1 MYIIRAPEPPL
12 PPPPLLA
19 SWPPFSAGNNGT
31 SGDGPGGELANNWS
45 SLIGIVTAIV
55 GNVLIALALNVQRY
69 AHIRLHKEQQ
79 RNRERARQA
88 LGEAA
93 KNDNGSSSR
102 STNKRQGSSS
112 GSSRNGN
119 GNGGGYGAVESSGS
133 GNESR
138 YIDGND
144 GHEADDEGDADIDGR
159 HAHESDPLTADFR
172 RDSSEGRKS
181 PSSDSDPDSSKSTSY
196 LQSPYWWLGQ
206 VLITIGEMGNFLAYG
221 FAPASIVSP
230 LGVVALI
237 SNCVIAPILFKES
250 FRKRDFF
257 GVIIAIA
264 GAVTVVLSAK
274 QEETKL
280 NPHDVW
286 DAITTTAFEI
296 YVGVTCG
303 LIALLM
309 WASPRYGNRTI
320 LIDLGLVGLFG
331 GYTVLA
337 TKGVSSMLSSTLLG
351 AFLTPMTYVLLVI
364 LLGTAVMQVRY
375 VNKALQ
381 RFDSTQVIP
390 IQFVMFTLCV
400 IIGSAVLY
408 RDFERTTAEQ
418 AAKFVGGCLLTFF
431 GVFIITS
438 GRPPADEDDEEDD
451 DISVADGPG
460 ESINLAEQAINGE
473 DGTPQTPTGRSTI
486 RHGSRR
492 SSRASRVNF
501 VGTLTN
507 RPLSLATETG
517 VPSQRTPV
525 VTPSLAASSV
535 PRISVPHAPQD
546 AESTGDYLT
555 YKDDEESGGEE
566 PTQPLL
572 ENPWRS
578 ASFSTPV
585 SGSPLDAAPTTPA
598 GALRPSLGPS
608 PFSADSVLHAIG
620 TGENGPNPSSPA
632 PPLADGPVTPSAV
645 LRPHQTPSQYFH
657 QSPMI
662 SPSPLLSSTM
672 SAVVADTILQH
683 LDGGSPQAARRPST
697 RRVRPSLRSS
707 LFVPQD
713 ELLLDDAERLLHPAA
728 NIHQNHPYRHHQHG
742 GSLETF
748 VTGLGIPPTSHAP
761 TSTLTRVGT
770 SVSGPSGSTSG
781 NNGGDRRDVQTYAGG
796 PLSSSSKTEG
806 GSDSRA
812 RARSL
817 STTLGGLF
825 WSRRKSVAN
834 VEQGQPADS
843 NDNNNNNNAE
853 AAPQLDYTVSD
864 DLPPPSAA
872 VTESEAETRPDGFF

>member
-1 MYIIRAPEPPL
+1 MYIIPTPAPPLPL

-19 SWPPFSAGNNGT
+19 SSSWPSFSSGSGIFPNNGT
-31 SGDGPGGELANNWS
+31 IGDGPGSDLPSNWS

-79 RNRERARQA
+79 RNRERARQV
-88 LGEAA
+88 LRDAA
-93 KNDNGSSSR
+93 NNNGHAGQNKRRNKGSS
-102 STNKRQGSSS
+102 
-112 GSSRNGN
+112 GN
-119 GNGGGYGAVESSGS
+119 GNGGYGAVEGSGS
-133 GNESR
+133 R
-138 YIDGND
+138 ADGN
-144 GHEADDEGDADIDGR
+144 EADDEGDAEYDDSGR
-159 HAHESDPLTADFR
+159 RDHAHESDPLTAGYQR
-172 RDSSEGRKS
+172 SSSSKS
-181 PSSDSDPDSSKSTSY
+181 NSSDAGSDPDVPQSTSY
-196 LQSPYWWLGQ
+196 LRSPYWWLGQ
-206 VLITIGEMGNFLAYG
+206 VLITVGEMGNFLAYG

-237 SNCVIAPILFKES
+237 SNCVIAPILFKET

-286 DAITTTAFEI
+286 DAITTTAFLI
-296 YVGVTCG
+296 YVGVTCS

-337 TKGVSSMLSSTLLG
+337 TKGVSSMLSSTLLR

-438 GRPPADEDDEEDD
+438 GRPPHDDEEEEEEDL
-451 DISVADGPG
+451 ADEASAADRPI
-460 ESINLAEQAINGE
+460 ESINLADQANAAA
-473 DGTPQTPTGRSTI
+473 DDAPQTPTGRNTI

-501 VGTLTN
+501 VGTLTS

-517 VPSQRTPV
+517 IPSQRTPLA
-525 VTPSLAASSV
+525 TPSLAATSV
-535 PRISVPHAPQD
+535 PRISKAPPSSSTTRD
-546 AESTGDYLT
+546 GESGGDYLT
-555 YKDDEESGGEE
+555 YKDDEGEDSGGDE
-566 PTQPLL
+566 PSQPLL

-578 ASFSTPV
+578 ASFSSPV
-585 SGSPLDAAPTTPA
+585 EHYSPLDAPTTPA
-598 GALRPSLGPS
+598 GAVRPSLGPS

-620 TGENGPNPSSPA
+620 TSSGGNNAAPPSTPA
-632 PPLADGPVTPSAV
+632 PPLADRPVTPSAL
-645 LRPHQTPSQYFH
+645 LRPPTQYLH

-683 LDGGSPQAARRPST
+683 LDGASPQSARRPST

-713 ELLLDDAERLLHPAA
+713 ELLLDDAERLGQPFTGAQS
-728 NIHQNHPYRHHQHG
+728 HQQHPYRHHLRG
-742 GSLETF
+742 GSTDALL
-748 VTGLGIPPTSHAP
+748 TGLGIPASAHAP
-761 TSTLTRVGT
+761 ARA
-770 SVSGPSGSTSG
+770 SGSS
-781 NNGGDRRDVQTYAGG
+781 AGG
-796 PLSSSSKTEG
+796 PSPTVTGGDDQRNIQTSGGPSSASKDKGSSSGRS
-806 GSDSRA
+806 

-825 WSRRKSVAN
+825 WSRRKSTALTDEETAVS
-834 VEQGQPADS
+834 QP
-843 NDNNNNNNAE
+843 
-853 AAPQLDYTVSD
+853 DYTAND
-864 DLPPPSAA
+864 DIPPPSAA
-872 VTESEAETRPDGFF
+872 VTETEEGETPQERPGGFF